1 MSDSSENRTRTN
13 VTNRLFGSY
22 QAEVVNT
29 VHPKG
34 LYMVSVRLLGYW
46 DAIPDKDL
54 PFAEFLLPLGAKP
67 SGGHAVP
74 VEKGDLVWVDFPRNG
89 DTRYPRITGSLYY
102 APNYESY
109 LPSEVNGEAYQ
120 PKRAD
125 GEPEPPAYDRK
136 DALFVRFGL
145 RELITHQ
152 GGYSVT
158 HTQSGT
164 AIEITPD
171 GQCVI
176 HVEGNAFRSS
186 TGNTLEQIGGALT
199 IKVKGDANIE
209 AGGNATVKASG
220 KANLEGNEVT
230 IKASGNVNIDAGG
243 QFAVKASAAPFTLG

>member
-74 VEKGDLVWVDFPRNG
+74 VEKGGDLVWVDFPRNG
-89 DTRYPRITGSLYY
+89 DTRYPPRITGSLYY

-109 LPSEVNGEAYQ
+109 LPSEVNGEAISLNEPMENPSHQ
-120 PKRAD
+120 PM
-125 GEPEPPAYDRK
+125 
-136 DALFVRFGL
+136 
-145 RELITHQ
+145 
-152 GGYSVT
+152 
-158 HTQSGT
+158 T
-164 AIEITPD
+164 AKM
-171 GQCVI
+171 
-176 HVEGNAFRSS
+176 RS
-186 TGNTLEQIGGALT
+186 LCDL
-199 IKVKGDANIE
+199 VC
-209 AGGNATVKASG
+209 ASSSR
-220 KANLEGNEVT
+220 
-230 IKASGNVNIDAGG
+230 IKAAT
-243 QFAVKASAAPFTLG
+243 Q